1 MLIDA
6 ATLPERTV
14 LEADVCIIGSG
25 AAGMTIAR
33 DLASTNLRVILL
45 ESGPHDYDEA
55 ANDLN
60 AGQSVGR
67 TYMPLNVCRQRFLGG
82 TTNHWGG
89 WCLPH
94 EPIDFDRGWPFGRA
108 ELDPF
113 YRRAHE
119 ILQLGPFDYRLS
131 SWGVGKDD
139 IPAPF
144 QGPHFVAKMLQNSPP
159 TRFREQYGPELQR
172 ASRVM
177 VCLNATATRLVTAPG
192 DGRVEALQVATPG
205 GKTIEVKAGGYVLAT
220 GGIENA
226 RLLLLSGEDGRGGLG
241 NPNGLVGRNFMVHL
255 NSPAG
260 VIAVAD
266 PYTDFSF
273 YTNATSNG
281 RDYAPFGHRFVSFI
295 GLSEQTMR
303 AQNLPNVRMMWSFE
317 YREDIKT
324 ITTLKSALR
333 WHGSGH
339 RLADIGAVM
348 SDLGAAGT
356 YVFRRLFA
364 ASDTPV
370 TALGVYMMLEPT
382 PNPES
387 RVSLCDERD
396 ALGQRRVKVDW
407 RLDPADKDGAR
418 RILRLLG
425 AEVGRTGLGRLRTLL
440 EADEWP
446 DSMYGDQHHMGTT
459 KMHRD
464 PAHGVVDPD
473 CRMHGV
479 ENLWVA
485 GSSVFPR
492 AGMSNPTLTIT
503 ALALRL
509 AQQLRH
515 QLA

>member
-6 ATLPERTV
+6 AALPDATL

-33 DLASTNLRVILL
+33 DLAASNLRVLLL
-45 ESGPHDYDEA
+45 ESGPYDFDEA

-67 TYMPLNVCRQRFLGG
+67 PYSRLDVCRQRFLGG

-94 EPIDFDRGWPFGRA
+94 EPIDFERGWPFGRT

-113 YRRAHE
+113 YRRAHD

-131 SWGVGKDD
+131 SWGVDRGDV
-139 IPAPF
+139 PVPF
-144 QGPHFVAKMLQNSPP
+144 RGPHFVAKMLQNSPP
-159 TRFREQYGPELQR
+159 TRFREQYGPELKR
-172 ASRVM
+172 ASRVT
-177 VCLNATATRLVTAPG
+177 VCLDATVTRIVTGPG
-192 DGRVEALQVATPG
+192 DARVESLQVAAPG
-205 GKTIEVKAGGYVLAT
+205 GKRLTVKAGAYVLAA

-226 RLLLLSGEDGRGGLG
+226 RLLLLSGEPGGPGLG
-241 NPNGLVGRNFMVHL
+241 NGSGLVGRNFMVHL
-255 NSPAG
+255 NTPG
-260 VIAVAD
+260 GLIALAD
-266 PYTDFSF
+266 PYANLNF
-273 YTNATSNG
+273 YTNLTSNG
-281 RDYAPFGHRFVSFI
+281 RDYAPFRRRFVSFV
-295 GLSEQTMR
+295 GLSEPTMR
-303 AQNLPNVRMMWSFE
+303 AENLPNMRMMWRLD
-317 YREDIKT
+317 YGDDIQT
-324 ITTLKSALR
+324 IMALKNALH
-333 WHGSGH
+333 WDAGGH

-348 SDLGAAGT
+348 ADLGTAGT
-356 YVFRRLFA
+356 YAFRRLFA
-364 ASDTPV
+364 DTDTPV
-370 TALGVYMMLEPT
+370 KALNTYFMFEPT

-387 RVSLCDERD
+387 RVRLGDEKD
-396 ALGQRRVKVDW
+396 AFGQRRVEVDW
-407 RLDPADKDGAR
+407 QINAADKDGAR
-418 RILRLLG
+418 RIARLLG
-425 AEVGRTGLGRLRTLL
+425 AELGRTGFGRLRTLL
-440 EADEWP
+440 DEDEWP
-446 DSMYGDQHHMGTT
+446 EAMYGDQHHMGTT

-464 PAHGVVDPD
+464 PAQGVVDPD
-473 CRMHGV
+473 CRMHEV

-509 AQQLRH
+509 AQQLRR